1 MPHCF
6 CVRQPGKRKL
16 SAQFIEQNRND
27 WWHFDLWRSQGERTR
42 HFPYFTKISENT
54 LNREIFVSGGRVR
67 AYFFFAPFASLFLEG
82 FFSDL
87 TKIPVRVILYKA
99 ICRVLTSC

>member
-27 WWHFDLWRSQGERTR
+27 WRHRGEVGWRVRGRDI
-42 HFPYFTKISENT
+42 FPYFTKISENI
-54 LNREIFVSGGRVR
+54 LNREIFVWGRGV
-67 AYFFFAPFASLFLEG
+67 FFYTICLLIPGRILFRSYKNMCL
-82 FFSDL
+82 L
-87 TKIPVRVILYKA
+87 ILYKA
-99 ICRVLTSC
+99 ICQVLTSC

>member
-6 CVRQPGKRKL
+6 CVRQPDKGKL

-54 LNREIFVSGGRVR
+54 LNREIFVSGEGGGVR
-67 AYFFFAPFASLFLEG
+67 AYFFLHRLPAYSWKDSFQ
-82 FFSDL
+82 
-87 TKIPVRVILYKA
+87 ILQKYL
-99 ICRVLTSC
+99 CV